1 MGRNQHRRSGRMTW
15 NRGFFAAV
23 VASGLLATVSTLAAS
38 PNLKLEPGRY
48 VVTVTYEVQEQRQNA
63 PRTTTRCIT
72 RRDLNDPEKIFNDQ
86 TSSPAQNAEACSVKS
101 LKTANRSVSYEA
113 DCANRT
119 VHVQGTL
126 GSDGFSVV
134 RTVTPKG
141 NQGVSLKFTVR
152 GERTGDCSSR

>member
-1 MGRNQHRRSGRMTW
+1 MGNKQRRRRMTSS
-15 NRGFFAAV
+15 RGLLAAV
-23 VASGLLATVSTLAAS
+23 VASGLLATVSTLAAAPS
-38 PNLKLEPGRY
+38 LKLEPGRY
-48 VVTVTYEVQEQRQNA
+48 VVTVTYEVQDQRQNE

-72 RRDLNDPEKIFNDQ
+72 RLDLNDPEKIFNDQ
-86 TSSPAQNAEACSVKS
+86 TSSPAQNGEACSVKS
-101 LKTANRSVSYEA
+101 LKTVNRTVSYEA

-119 VHVQGTL
+119 VQVKGML

-134 RTVTPKG
+134 RTVMPKG

>member
-1 MGRNQHRRSGRMTW
+1 MENKQHRSLWRMTSS
-15 NRGFFAAV
+15 RGCLAV
-23 VASGLLATVSTLAAS
+23 AVAGSLLAALSTLAAA
-38 PNLKLEPGRY
+38 PNLKLEPGKY
-48 VVTVTYEVQEQRQNA
+48 VVTVTYEVQEQRQNE

-72 RRDLNDPEKIFNDQ
+72 ARDLNDPEKIFNDQ
-86 TSSPAQNAEACSVKS
+86 TSSPPQNGETCSVKS
-101 LKTANRSVSYEA
+101 LKAANRRVSYEA

-119 VHVQGTL
+119 VQVKGML